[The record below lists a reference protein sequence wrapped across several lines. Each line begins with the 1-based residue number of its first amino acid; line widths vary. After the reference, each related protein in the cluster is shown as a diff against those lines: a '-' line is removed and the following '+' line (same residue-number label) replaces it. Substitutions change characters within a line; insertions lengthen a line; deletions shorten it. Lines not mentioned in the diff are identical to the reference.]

1 MLSHYAEW
9 GSEHSVLPRIMPSIL
24 LTCHLITSVLAFII
38 TNAKSD
44 FAPFEDSGSTNR
56 SIIISQ
62 NNYVALKERGKKNQ
76 TVGFCFLVTGT
87 CLLWVR
93 AVWSSVSWQ
102 SEVASSSCPPLIAV
116 FVPISRSGSRGAPP
130 SSPIPFS
137 PALRVLTFKSK
148 QEPLHVWGTWRR
160 TRAC

>member
-1 MLSHYAEW
+1 MLSEARSTQRCP
-9 GSEHSVLPRIMPSIL
+9 GSRPLFS
-24 LTCHLITSVLAFII
+24 LTCHLITYVLAFII

-62 NNYVALKERGKKNQ
+62 NNYVALKERGKKKSNCWILLSCDRDLPA
-76 TVGFCFLVTGT
+76 VGPCCVKQCFM
-87 CLLWVR
+87 
-93 AVWSSVSWQ
+93 AVWSCFILM
-102 SEVASSSCPPLIAV
+102 SSTHCSIC
-116 FVPISRSGSRGAPP
+116 PISRSGSRRAPP

-137 PALRVLTFKSK
+137 PALQVLTFKSK